1 MWFCCLVVS
10 LCFLIHCHL
19 ACLLPPL
26 SALRSPPLATCD
38 KQVVKAQQAALRL
51 RIGEMLYQLAFMLFG
66 NSHIAGKVVG
76 PLMEYDIK
84 VLDRMTYQRGS
95 VDIFCHFVQ
104 ALSLYYANK
113 AFPFLNE
120 DVAHSYFCN
129 AFGNVTSAMRLAVLT
144 PVSG

>member
-1 MWFCCLVVS
+1 
-10 LCFLIHCHL
+10 
-19 ACLLPPL
+19 
-26 SALRSPPLATCD
+26 
-38 KQVVKAQQAALRL
+38 
-51 RIGEMLYQLAFMLFG
+51 MLYQLAYMLFS

>member
-1 MWFCCLVVS
+1 
-10 LCFLIHCHL
+10 
-19 ACLLPPL
+19 
-26 SALRSPPLATCD
+26 
-38 KQVVKAQQAALRL
+38 
-51 RIGEMLYQLAFMLFG
+51 MLYQLAFMLFG

-95 VDIFCHFVQ
+95 VDIFGHFVQ

-129 AFGNVTSAMRLAVLT
+129 AFGNVTSAQSLASLT
-144 PVSG
+144 PVSEY